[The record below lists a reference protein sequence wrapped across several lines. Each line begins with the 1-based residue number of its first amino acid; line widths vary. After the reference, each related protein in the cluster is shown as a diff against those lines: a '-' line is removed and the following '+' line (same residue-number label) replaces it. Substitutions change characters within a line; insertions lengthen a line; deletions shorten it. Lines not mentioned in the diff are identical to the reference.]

1 MLSTETF
8 FLLLLLAFSTTVHAT
23 EELFSAIVHL
33 ERLLQTEQ
41 SIVANL
47 NSYLDYEEKRI
58 ASLRQLAHHY
68 NELNSVASKDVQS
81 YLSNP
86 VNAYLLVK
94 RLTTDWK
101 LVEYL
106 TFNADRRD
114 LIEFLQQNETF
125 PSSDDLTGKSKVIL
139 KKTNF
144 VITFVFNFQGRR
156 KLCFVFRTLT
166 SWTLLYWRMA
176 LFPFAMFA
184 V

>member
-1 MLSTETF
+1 MLPVVTYFTF
-8 FLLLLLAFSTTVHAT
+8 ILLAFSTTTVDAT

-33 ERLLQTEQ
+33 ERLLHTEQ

-47 NSYLDYEEKRI
+47 NRYLDYEEKRI

-101 LVEYL
+101 LVEHF
-106 TFNADRRD
+106 TFNADRKD

-125 PSSDDLTGKSKVIL
+125 PSSEDLTGKFIIL
-139 KKTNF
+139 KIVN
-144 VITFVFNFQGRR
+144 
-156 KLCFVFRTLT
+156 
-166 SWTLLYWRMA
+166 
-176 LFPFAMFA
+176 
-184 V
+184 

>member
-1 MLSTETF
+1 MLSVVTY
-8 FLLLLLAFSTTVHAT
+8 FLLMMLTLSTAVDAT

-33 ERLLQTEQ
+33 ERLLHTEQ

-47 NSYLDYEEKRI
+47 NRYLDYEEKRI

-68 NELNSVASKDVQS
+68 NELNSIASKDVQS

-101 LVEYL
+101 LVEHF
-106 TFNADRRD
+106 TFNADRKD

-125 PSSDDLTGKSKVIL
+125 PSSEDLSGKSGNFRKGFDF
-139 KKTNF
+139 KT
-144 VITFVFNFQGRR
+144 
-156 KLCFVFRTLT
+156 
-166 SWTLLYWRMA
+166 
-176 LFPFAMFA
+176 LFFSFT
-184 V
+184 